1 MGLSLS
7 FFSIFVLFVFSLIIF
22 NFATANFSTASS
34 VLPICHD
41 DERSALLQFKEG
53 LIINV
58 PIEESHHNYPWS
70 YECRPKVAS
79 WKQGEGNVD
88 CCSWDGVECSENN
101 GHVIKLDL
109 SNSCLQAGNDFRYPE
124 IPPEIANLS
133 RLSYLNLSDSFF
145 TGQIPSEILELSNLV
160 SLDLSGNG
168 YSGGF
173 LELGKTSLTNLV
185 QKLTNLETLNLGRVL
200 IFNTPIPHNLGNLSS
215 LRFLSLQN
223 CLVQGGIPSSL
234 GNLSKLIY
242 LDLSSNQLSGEIPAS
257 IGNLGSLKELDLS
270 TNELSGRLPSSIGN
284 LSSLEKL
291 DLSLNVFSGDMP
303 AVIGNLSSLK
313 ALVLS
318 KTNFSSDLPA
328 FIGNLPSLEILDL
341 SGNKISGELPDFFG
355 NLPSLEELDLS
366 GNQLSGDF
374 SVSTGN
380 LTSLKR
386 LSLESCSFLGKL
398 PPSVGNLT
406 QLQWLGLAS
415 NNFSGNLPSTIG
427 NLRSLE
433 TLDISSCN
441 FSGPIPSSLRNLTQ
455 LSCLD
460 LSRNHFSGGME
471 LDVFLISLKNL
482 EVLYLSSNR
491 LSVHT
496 KATSSTTSQKFG
508 TVGLRSCN
516 LTEFPNFLKNQK
528 NVAVLDLSSNR
539 IHGKIPKW
547 LLEQNFSSLNLSHN
561 LLTGLDQYPV
571 VCPWGNRPFSLDFSS
586 NFLQGPLPI
595 PPPRTRN
602 YLISNNSLIGGI
614 APWICNLN
622 FLEGLD
628 LSRNNLSGLLP
639 HCLGN
644 ISNHLSILNLQHN
657 KFFGTI
663 PQTFLGVEWLRMID
677 LSDNLLQGR
686 IPRSLV
692 NCSNLEFLDLGN
704 NQISDTFPSWLGAL
718 PNLNILILQSNKFHG
733 IIREPGT
740 DCGFPKLRIID
751 ISSNRFIGKL
761 PSKYFQCWNAM
772 QVVNTSELKYMQ
784 GVILRA
790 SYVSEEYGIYDYSLQ
805 ISNKGQMMSYDKVPN
820 FLTGIVLS
828 SNRFDGEIPTSIAN
842 LKGLQVLSVA
852 NNSLQ
857 GHLPSCLGNLTNM
870 ESLDLSNNRFSGQIP
885 QQLVDLTFLEFFNVS
900 HNNLTGPIPQGNQFP
915 EFDNSSFDGNPGLCG
930 RPLSKECENSEPPTN
945 QDHHI
950 DGSEESLFSGA

>member
-1 MGLSLS
+1 MSPIGGEVTIIILGAMNVVLKWHPGSKEKVTLTAALGTALSAVRTMVMTLHSMASKGSINSSSGL
-7 FFSIFVLFVFSLIIF
+7 FNLIHLEWL
-22 NFATANFSTASS
+22 N
-34 VLPICHD
+34 L
-41 DERSALLQFKEG
+41 
-53 LIINV
+53 
-58 PIEESHHNYPWS
+58 
-70 YECRPKVAS
+70 
-79 WKQGEGNVD
+79 
-88 CCSWDGVECSENN
+88 
-101 GHVIKLDL
+101 
-109 SNSCLQAGNDFRYPE
+109 AGNDFRYPE

-185 QKLTNLETLNLGRVL
+185 QKLTNLETLNLGRV
-200 IFNTPIPHNLGNLSS
+200 
-215 LRFLSLQN
+215 FLSLQN

-242 LDLSSNQLSGEIPAS
+242 LDLSSNQLSDTAS

-318 KTNFSSDLPA
+318 KTNFSGDLPA

-386 LSLESCSFLGKL
+386 LSLESCI
-398 PPSVGNLT
+398 GNLT

-415 NNFSGNLPSTIG
+415 NSFSGNLPSTIG

-433 TLDISSCN
+433 TLYISSCN

-455 LSCLD
+455 LSRLD
-460 LSRNHFSGGME
+460 LSRNNFSGEMD

-482 EVLYLSSNR
+482 EILYLSSNR
-491 LSVHT
+491 LSLHT
-496 KATSSTTSQKFG
+496 NATSSTTSQKFG

-561 LLTGLDQYPV
+561 L
-571 VCPWGNRPFSLDFSS
+571 
-586 NFLQGPLPI
+586 
-595 PPPRTRN
+595 
-602 YLISNNSLIGGI
+602 IG
-614 APWICNLN
+614 
-622 FLEGLD
+622 
-628 LSRNNLSGLLP
+628 SRVQ
-639 HCLGN
+639 
-644 ISNHLSILNLQHN
+644 LQHRN
-657 KFFGTI
+657 S
-663 PQTFLGVEWLRMID
+663 RMD
-677 LSDNLLQGR
+677 
-686 IPRSLV
+686 
-692 NCSNLEFLDLGN
+692 F
-704 NQISDTFPSWLGAL
+704 
-718 PNLNILILQSNKFHG
+718 
-733 IIREPGT
+733 RE
-740 DCGFPKLRIID
+740 I
-751 ISSNRFIGKL
+751 
-761 PSKYFQCWNAM
+761 WNAA
-772 QVVNTSELKYMQ
+772 QNNEEKEETSKL
-784 GVILRA
+784 
-790 SYVSEEYGIYDYSLQ
+790 
-805 ISNKGQMMSYDKVPN
+805 N
-820 FLTGIVLS
+820 
-828 SNRFDGEIPTSIAN
+828 
-842 LKGLQVLSVA
+842 
-852 NNSLQ
+852 
-857 GHLPSCLGNLTNM
+857 
-870 ESLDLSNNRFSGQIP
+870 ESK
-885 QQLVDLTFLEFFNVS
+885 
-900 HNNLTGPIPQGNQFP
+900 
-915 EFDNSSFDGNPGLCG
+915 C
-930 RPLSKECENSEPPTN
+930 
-945 QDHHI
+945 
-950 DGSEESLFSGA
+950 

>member
-1 MGLSLS
+1 M
-7 FFSIFVLFVFSLIIF
+7 LI
-22 NFATANFSTASS
+22 
-34 VLPICHD
+34 H
-41 DERSALLQFKEG
+41 
-53 LIINV
+53 
-58 PIEESHHNYPWS
+58 
-70 YECRPKVAS
+70 
-79 WKQGEGNVD
+79 
-88 CCSWDGVECSENN
+88 
-101 GHVIKLDL
+101 
-109 SNSCLQAGNDFRYPE
+109 
-124 IPPEIANLS
+124 
-133 RLSYLNLSDSFF
+133 
-145 TGQIPSEILELSNLV
+145 
-160 SLDLSGNG
+160 
-168 YSGGF
+168 
-173 LELGKTSLTNLV
+173 
-185 QKLTNLETLNLGRVL
+185 
-200 IFNTPIPHNLGNLSS
+200 
-215 LRFLSLQN
+215 
-223 CLVQGGIPSSL
+223 
-234 GNLSKLIY
+234 

-270 TNELSGRLPSSIGN
+270 TNELSGRLPTSIGN

-318 KTNFSSDLPA
+318 KTNFSGDLPA

-374 SVSTGN
+374 SVSIGN

-415 NNFSGNLPSTIG
+415 NSFSGNLPSTIG

-433 TLDISSCN
+433 TLYISSCN

-455 LSCLD
+455 LSRLD
-460 LSRNHFSGGME
+460 LSRNNFSGEMD

-482 EVLYLSSNR
+482 EILYLSSNR
-491 LSVHT
+491 LSLHT
-496 KATSSTTSQKFG
+496 NATSSTTSQKFG

-561 LLTGLDQYPV
+561 LLTGLDQCPV
-571 VCPWGNRPFSLDFSS
+571 VCLWSNSLFSLDFSS

-602 YLISNNSLIGGI
+602 YLISNNSLIGEI

-644 ISNHLSILNLQHN
+644 ISNHISILNLQHN
-657 KFFGTI
+657 KFFGAI

-692 NCSNLEFLDLGN
+692 NCSNLEFLDLGH

-751 ISSNRFIGKL
+751 ISSNTFIGKL
-761 PSKYFQCWNAM
+761 PSKYFHCWNAM

-790 SYVSEEYGIYDYSLQ
+790 SYVSEDYGIYDYSLQ
-805 ISNKGQMMSYDKVPN
+805 MSNKGEMMSYDKVPN

-885 QQLVDLTFLEFFNVS
+885 QQLVDLTFLGFFNVS

-915 EFDNSSFDGNPGLCG
+915 TFDNSSFDGNPGLCG

-950 DGSEESLFSGA
+950 DGSEESLLSGASDWKIILIGYAGGLVAGLALGFNFSTGIVGWILEKFGMQHKTMRRKRRLRN